1 MLSVARRSRYYGT
14 HSGIQIGTYVPALAS
29 DDELRFLQQL
39 GVEWAMLAVPDQ
51 SLHSVANYKAWI
63 DRFARFDIQIY
74 RIANQSVHNMEAVTL
89 GLDDR
94 DRKIDEFIAF
104 IRDLGAAGNHYN
116 TYAHM
121 ASGTWTSGQT
131 TGRGGIEARTL
142 DLRDAW
148 GRWDGKRFEGELPH
162 GRRYTEDELWDNYA
176 HFIAKVAPVA
186 EDAGVYIGIHP
197 DDPPVYPLGGV
208 PRCIFGTF
216 SGYRRALEIAASDHI
231 GVCLCVGCW
240 LEGGVAGMGADVVE
254 AIHTFGKQGKLFKVH
269 FRNVTNPLPE
279 PWRETLMD
287 EGNMDMSLVMAALGE
302 VGFDGCAIP
311 DHIPRMTG
319 AGGDQ
324 AGLGYSIGYMRAL
337 TQAVNTL
344 APRIRTTVCGAGS
357 HHTDRQLL
365 PARAARRRARSAR
378 RYLVL

>member
-1 MLSVARRSRYYGT
+1 MSTTSERSASHPLRAVPGYYGT
-14 HSGIQIGTYVPALAS
+14 HSGIQLGTYVSPLAS

-39 GVEWAMLAVPDQ
+39 GVEWAMLAVTDQ

-63 DRFARFDIQIY
+63 ERFARFDIQIY

-104 IRDLGAAGNHYN
+104 IRDLGAAGIHYN

-121 ASGTWTSGQT
+121 ASGTWTSGET

-148 GRWDGKRFEGELPH
+148 GRWDGRRFEGELPH
-162 GRRYTEDELWDNYA
+162 GRRYSEDELWDNYA
-176 HFIAKVAPVA
+176 HFIAKVAPAA
-186 EDAGVYIGIHP
+186 EEAGVYIGIHP
-197 DDPPVYPLGGV
+197 DDPPVYALGGV

-216 SGYRRALEIAASDHI
+216 AGYQRALEIAASDHI

-240 LEGGVAGMGADVVE
+240 LEGGAAGMGADVVE
-254 AIHTFGKQGKLFKVH
+254 AIHTFGEQGKLFKVH

-287 EGNMDMSLVMAALGE
+287 EGYMDMSLVMAALGE

-319 AGGDQ
+319 EGGDR

-344 APRIRTTVCGAGS
+344 AAPASSAPR
-357 HHTDRQLL
+357 
-365 PARAARRRARSAR
+365 
-378 RYLVL
+378 